1 LRILQLIDSFDE
13 GGSERQ
19 ALDLTRRL
27 LESGKYRIFLA
38 SLKPGG
44 VLRAEI
50 ENLDLGE
57 IPSYP
62 LNSFYDPN
70 AVTQL
75 RRFVAH
81 LRKSRID
88 VLHTHDFYTNIFGM
102 TAGFLAGVRVRI
114 ASRRET
120 TGMRTTGQ
128 TQLQRMAYGLAH
140 QIVANSESVRQKL
153 IEEGIKSKRITVIH
167 SGLDP
172 ERVAA
177 PPGLSRAEMLSAIGV
192 GQMTRVPKQFVTIV
206 ANMRH
211 EVKDYPMFLRV
222 AKRVSKTIPKV
233 GFLLAGEGELQG
245 SLKQLA
251 SQLDIAGK
259 TFFLGRSKNIAQ
271 LLNVSDVCVLSS
283 KAEGFSN
290 SILEYMAAGRP
301 VVATDVGGAREVIVE
316 NETGYIV
323 QSGNDELMATWII
336 SLLQDPV
343 RARVMGEQG
352 RRVVEERFSSQVL
365 LQKTEGLY
373 ERLLNERRHVELP
386 KHQEQG
392 QAHLPDTEPIELNFD
407 PSSKGLQ

>member
-1 LRILQLIDSFDE
+1 LRTLQLIDSFDQ

-27 LESGKYRIFLA
+27 HESGKYRVFLA

-50 ENLDLGE
+50 EELNLGE

-62 LNSFYDPN
+62 LNSFYGPN
-70 AVTQL
+70 AVAQL
-75 RRFVAH
+75 RRFVSH
-81 LRKSRID
+81 LRKSKID
-88 VLHTHDFYTNIFGM
+88 LLHTHDFYTNIFGM
-102 TAGFLAGVRVRI
+102 TAGFLAGVSVRI

-120 TGMRTTGQ
+120 NGMRTAAQ
-128 TQLQRMAYGLAH
+128 TQLQKIAYSLAH

-153 IEEGIKSKRITVIH
+153 TEEGIKGERITVIH

-172 ERVAA
+172 ERVAV
-177 PPGLSRAEMLSAIGV
+177 PPGFSKEETLSALGV
-192 GQMTRVPKQFVTIV
+192 GQLPPAPKHFVTIV

-211 EVKDYPMFLRV
+211 EVKDYPMFLR
-222 AKRVSKTIPKV
+222 AARRVSKALPDV

-245 SLKQLA
+245 SFKQLA
-251 SQLDIAGK
+251 AQFEIGAN
-259 TFFLGRSKNIAQ
+259 TFFLGRSEKIAQ
-271 LLNVSDVCVLSS
+271 LLSVSDVCVLSS

-301 VVATDVGGAREVIVE
+301 VVATDVGGAREAIVE

-323 QSGNDELMATWII
+323 PSGNDELMAARII
-336 SLLQDPV
+336 SLLQDPAK
-343 RARVMGEQG
+343 ARSLGEQG
-352 RRVVEERFSSQVL
+352 RRVVEKNFSSQAL
-365 LQKTEGLY
+365 LQKTEALY
-373 ERLLNERRHVELP
+373 ERLLNERRHIELP
-386 KHQEQG
+386 KHQERG
-392 QAHLPDTEPIELNFD
+392 QAHLPDPELNELNFD